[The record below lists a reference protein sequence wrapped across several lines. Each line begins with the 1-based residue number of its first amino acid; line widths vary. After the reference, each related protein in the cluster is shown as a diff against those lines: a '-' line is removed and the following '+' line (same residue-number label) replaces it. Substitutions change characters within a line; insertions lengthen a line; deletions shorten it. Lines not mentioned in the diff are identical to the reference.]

1 MKACKGGNTTVGCGH
16 KMVHISAASTE
27 MRSWIT
33 SMYST
38 AEKNALEVV
47 DDGIDVLEAK
57 AMDPLI
63 DTPSSG
69 VDPLASLSRYTR
81 RNITLVDF

>member
-1 MKACKGGNTTVGCGH
+1 
-16 KMVHISAASTE
+16 
-27 MRSWIT
+27 
-33 SMYST
+33 MYST

-57 AMDPLI
+57 AVDPLI

-69 VDPLASLSRYTR
+69 ADPLASLSRYTR